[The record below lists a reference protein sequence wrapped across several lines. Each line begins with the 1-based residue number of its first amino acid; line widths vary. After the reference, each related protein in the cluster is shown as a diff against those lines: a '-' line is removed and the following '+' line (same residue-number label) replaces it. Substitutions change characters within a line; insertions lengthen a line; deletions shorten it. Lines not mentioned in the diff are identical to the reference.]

1 MRAGSRVTGMRW
13 TRLPMVVA
21 VLVGLAGPATIPALA
36 SSHGPREA
44 RAVVATKKVLADDF
58 RWCRYSAGSCTSA
71 DENHRTRVV
80 VGTRVKWIYN
90 DTECDAISLCPG
102 HNVKFAHHRKSADVK
117 TDGAV
122 IKSMVFN
129 SVGTFKYWCTNHVNQ
144 GMTGRVVVVAG

>member
-1 MRAGSRVTGMRW
+1 MRARSRFTGMRW

-36 SSHGPREA
+36 SPHAA
-44 RAVVATKKVLADDF
+44 RAATATKKVLADDF
-58 RWCRYSAGSCTSA
+58 RWCKPSASGCTST
-71 DENHRTRVV
+71 DENHKTRVV

-90 DTECDAISLCPG
+90 DTECDAIAFCPG
-102 HNVKFAHHRKSADVK
+102 HNVKLAHHKKSADVK
-117 TDGAV
+117 TDGAI

-144 GMTGRVVVVAG
+144 GMTGRIVVVAG

>member
-1 MRAGSRVTGMRW
+1 MI
-13 TRLPMVVA
+13 VA
-21 VLVGLAGPATIPALA
+21 VLVGLTGPATLPALA
-36 SSHGPREA
+36 SPDAH
-44 RAVVATKKVLADDF
+44 RAATATKKVLADDF
-58 RWCRYSAGSCTSA
+58 RWCKFSAGSCTTA

-90 DTECDAISLCPG
+90 DSECDAISFCPG

-122 IKSMVFN
+122 ITSKVFN
-129 SVGTFKYWCTNHVNQ
+129 SVGRFSYWCTNHKDQ